1 MKKTNRMNEKF
12 QKIYDLTYSQKKYN
26 EAILEIE
33 KDWVK
38 KNNDICLI
46 EAFCLFET
54 KQYDKAAELY
64 KKLNLPFQEGFCY
77 LLTGNITKAKEIWN
91 KTPDSSAVLWGQT
104 VIGIIESKINHFPT
118 YFQIRNYLESTLSYL
133 FEAKRYDYIEKL
145 ISAKEF
151 LAEFNIESY
160 RIIGKVLLEYNWF
173 NLSKQYLEKS
183 VGELPQDYEAYYL
196 LGLWY
201 YQNNEPK
208 KAKYF
213 LRRCVDIND
222 YYCAASKL
230 IDKIN
235 EID

>member
-1 MKKTNRMNEKF
+1 MNTKY
-12 QKIYDLTYSQKKYN
+12 QKIFYLAYSHKKYN

-33 KDWVK
+33 NDRIQEVDDISLVK
-38 KNNDICLI
+38 
-46 EAFCLFET
+46 AFCCFET
-54 KQYDKAAELY
+54 RQYEKAAELY
-64 KKLNLPFQEGFCY
+64 KKINLTFQAGFCY
-77 LLTGNITKAKEIWN
+77 LLLGNLNKTKEIWKN
-91 KTPDSSAVLWGQT
+91 TPDSSASLWGET
-104 VIGIIESKINHFPT
+104 IIGIIESKINHFPT

-160 RIIGKVLLEYNWF
+160 RIIGKVLLENNWS
-173 NLSKQYLEKS
+173 NLSKQYLEKAI
-183 VGELPQDYEAYYL
+183 GELPQDYEAYYL

-201 YQNNEPK
+201 YKNNEPK